1 MPLKKPSQSSTFKAC
16 IRNFDCPQTTTMN
29 GDAVVSALFCFYA
42 YYFFGNWIRRQI
54 SGQSYIGRLVQTFFQ
69 IILNTIS
76 ETDLMMIDN
85 SETLDYTESAVEDS
99 INEEIK
105 CHKPT
110 ISQRKSIDSVES
122 GNKNPL
128 TIGNKICDL
137 KNRDEKDSPSP
148 EPPLMTTINENIKND
163 TTELN
168 EKAVEEQRT
177 EMQVISYNFPV
188 NFLNASFA
196 KQDQPTSTN
205 TKTIRDIFFSSTKNE
220 IIVPKSPLLKEKFKR
235 SQHDRRIE
243 KLIRQRQSYYKKN
256 QRSLFTLYD
265 KEMMNPTYPSS
276 NILKRREPTS
286 LIRRQN
292 AFIRDQRGNANKSTI
307 LERSRSR
314 CMDALTRWKSDQRS
328 NERKTYSKNTEEKHR
343 LPEADELKKYSNE
356 DNNASSSFE
365 E

>member
-1 MPLKKPSQSSTFKAC
+1 MLYSLNLFCEINQNSNSNQWLLF
-16 IRNFDCPQTTTMN
+16 QTTTMN
-29 GDAVVSALFCFYA
+29 GDVVVSALFCFYA

-54 SGQSYIGRLVQTFFQ
+54 SGQSYIGRLVQAFFQ

-76 ETDLMMIDN
+76 ETDSMMIHN

-99 INEEIK
+99 RNEQIK

-122 GNKNPL
+122 GNNNPL
-128 TIGNKICDL
+128 TI
-137 KNRDEKDSPSP
+137 
-148 EPPLMTTINENIKND
+148 
-163 TTELN
+163 
-168 EKAVEEQRT
+168 
-177 EMQVISYNFPV
+177 
-188 NFLNASFA
+188 ASFA

-205 TKTIRDIFFSSTKNE
+205 TKTIRDIVFSSTKNE
-220 IIVPKSPLLKEKFKR
+220 IIVPKSALLKEKFKR
-235 SQHDRRIE
+235 SQHDRRME

-292 AFIRDQRGNANKSTI
+292 AFIRDQRRNANKSSI

-314 CMDALTRWKSDQRS
+314 CMDTLTRWKNDQGS
-328 NERKTYSKNTEEKHR
+328 NERKTYSKNTEEKYK
-343 LPEADELKKYSNE
+343 LPEADELKKCSNE
-356 DNNASSSFE
+356 DTNASSSFE

>member
-1 MPLKKPSQSSTFKAC
+1 MAISRCDGGFCTMSINNSFFVKFKKKPSQVLHLLRLEKAVLSKLAYA
-16 IRNFDCPQTTTMN
+16 NFDCPQTTTMN

-42 YYFFGNWIRRQI
+42 YYFFGDWIRRQI
-54 SGQSYIGRLVQTFFQ
+54 SGQSYIGRLVQAFFQ

-76 ETDLMMIDN
+76 ETDSMMIHN

-99 INEEIK
+99 RNEQIK

-137 KNRDEKDSPSP
+137 KNCDLKDSPSP
-148 EPPLMTTINENIKND
+148 EPPLMTINENIKND

-168 EKAVEEQRT
+168 GQAVEKQRT
-177 EMQVISYNFPV
+177 DMQ
-188 NFLNASFA
+188 
-196 KQDQPTSTN
+196 
-205 TKTIRDIFFSSTKNE
+205 NE
-220 IIVPKSPLLKEKFKR
+220 IIVPKSALLKEKFKR
-235 SQHDRRIE
+235 SQHDRRME

-292 AFIRDQRGNANKSTI
+292 AFIRDQRRNANKSSI
-307 LERSRSR
+307 FERSRSR
-314 CMDALTRWKSDQRS
+314 CMDTLTRWKNDQGS
-328 NERKTYSKNTEEKHR
+328 NERKTYSKNTEEKYK

>member
-1 MPLKKPSQSSTFKAC
+1 MAISRCDGGSQPGKNSLWGKNFLLAVLSKLAYG
-16 IRNFDCPQTTTMN
+16 NFDCPQTTTMN
-29 GDAVVSALFCFYA
+29 GDVVVSALFCFYA

-54 SGQSYIGRLVQTFFQ
+54 SGQSYIGRLVQAFFQ

-76 ETDLMMIDN
+76 ETDSMMIHN

-99 INEEIK
+99 RNEQIK

-122 GNKNPL
+122 GNNNPL

-137 KNRDEKDSPSP
+137 KNHDLKDSPSP
-148 EPPLMTTINENIKND
+148 EPPLMTINENIKND

-168 EKAVEEQRT
+168 GQTVEEQRT
-177 EMQVISYNFPV
+177 NMQ
-188 NFLNASFA
+188 
-196 KQDQPTSTN
+196 QDQPTSTN
-205 TKTIRDIFFSSTKNE
+205 TKTIRDIVFSSTKNE
-220 IIVPKSPLLKEKFKR
+220 IIVPKSALLKEKFKR
-235 SQHDRRIE
+235 SQHDRRME

-292 AFIRDQRGNANKSTI
+292 AFIRDQRRNANKSSI

-314 CMDALTRWKSDQRS
+314 CMDTLTRWKNDQGS
-328 NERKTYSKNTEEKHR
+328 NERKTYSKNTEEKYK
-343 LPEADELKKYSNE
+343 LPEADELKKCSNE
-356 DNNASSSFE
+356 DTNASSSFE